1 MAAEARTDRDRQT
14 SGMATRGNG
23 RPLLEV
29 KNLKTQ
35 FFTQDGV
42 VKAVDDVSFYIMPG
56 ETLGVVGES
65 GCGKSMTGLSIMRLI
80 PNPPGKIVAGEIIF
94 DGHDI
99 LQMSDEQVRSIR
111 GNDIAMIFQDPMTSL
126 NPVLTVNRQIS
137 EALQLH
143 MGMNKHQARQRSIEL
158 LKMVGIP
165 NAEERIDQYPHQF
178 SGGMR
183 QRVMIAMALSCNPKL
198 LIADEP
204 TTALDVTI
212 QAQILDLMR
221 TLQVER
227 DTGVILVTHSMGVV
241 AGMSD
246 RIQVMYAG
254 HIVETAS
261 TEEIFANPRH
271 PYTVGLMKSI
281 PRLDAQ
287 RKEKL
292 EPIRGLP
299 PDLIDLPDMC
309 PFVPRC
315 NYAREKCE
323 QKNPPL
329 LKVTEG
335 HYSACWFW
343 EEVNLSD
350 DQDQVALAHQR
361 PAPSS
366 TVDFSEASALPQS
379 HGVADPMDPA
389 SPSTT
394 PNPDTRRQV

>member
-1 MAAEARTDRDRQT
+1 MVAQERARRRASAEQQ
-14 SGMATRGNG
+14 GNG
-23 RPLLEV
+23 RGGPILEV
-29 KNLKTQ
+29 RSLKTQ
-35 FFTQDGV
+35 FKTQDGV
-42 VKAVDDVSFYIMPG
+42 VKAVDDVSFYVMPG

-80 PNPPGKIVAGEIIF
+80 PSPPGKIVAGQ
-94 DGHDI
+94 I
-99 LQMSDEQVRSIR
+99 LFLGDDVLKMTEEQVRGIR

-126 NPVLTVNRQIS
+126 NPVLTINRQIS
-137 EALQLH
+137 ESLQLH
-143 MGMNKHQARQRSIEL
+143 MGMNKEQAKHRSIEL
-158 LKMVGIP
+158 LEMVGIP
-165 NAEERIDQYPHQF
+165 NASERVDQYPHQF

-221 TLQVER
+221 TLQSE
-227 DTGVILVTHSMGVV
+227 TGAGVLMITHSMGVV
-241 AGMSD
+241 AGMAD
-246 RIQVMYAG
+246 RVQVMYAG

-271 PYTVGLMKSI
+271 PYTDGLMKSI
-281 PRLDAQ
+281 PRLDAT

-323 QKNPPL
+323 QKRPPL
-329 LKVTEG
+329 LEVGPG

-343 EEVNLSD
+343 DEVSKENEP
-350 DQDQVALAHQR
+350 VRGGA
-361 PAPSS
+361 
-366 TVDFSEASALPQS
+366 
-379 HGVADPMDPA
+379 
-389 SPSTT
+389 
-394 PNPDTRRQV
+394 